1 MSYNYT
7 FQLPSGDD
15 FTYRVDYTSREVK
28 GVRVLVVA
36 SCISMI
42 ASCGLLATIALSAFN
57 TRKSTDKALFVRT
70 HVAAYFISLLLCDN
84 LQAIGSI
91 MNEKWV
97 QHLAVYVGEFCTIQG
112 AIKQAAD
119 VGIAL
124 FALIIAVHTFFI
136 LFLRW
141 QIRSYVLW
149 LTLLSAWAAIGA
161 IILSG
166 PELLNT
172 NVRGPFF
179 GISGYWCWIT
189 PPYTAQHIT
198 LDYMFMFM
206 SAGFS
211 FILYSLVFLRLRGN
225 IVISGWYIA
234 FRRAN
239 KSKNASWRGRDFADN
254 QMMNIARQM
263 MLYPVAYTIVIL
275 PIAAARFS
283 SFRTHDDVPFPV
295 TIFCDTVYLLS
306 GTVNVTLFLTTRRVL
321 PPKSIMP
328 GQFSISKPKLVDETI
343 QDDPEAYYRGTSME
357 KTMETSSGSF
367 SKSSDSISDSSSDLS
382 FHNEPARV

>member
-1 MSYNYT
+1 MSYS
-7 FQLPSGDD
+7 FQLPSGTD

-36 SCISMI
+36 SCLSLI
-42 ASCGLLATIALSAFN
+42 ASSGLLTTIALSAFN
-57 TRKSTDKALFVRT
+57 TRKSTDKTLFVRT
-70 HVAAYFISLLLCDN
+70 HVAAYFISLLMCDM
-84 LQAIGSI
+84 LQAVGSI

-97 QHLAVYVGEFCTIQG
+97 QHLAVSFGKFCTIQG

-149 LTLLSAWAAIGA
+149 LTLLSSWTAIAA
-161 IILSG
+161 IILAG

-172 NVRGPFF
+172 DVRGPFF
-179 GISGYWCWIT
+179 GISGYWCWIA

-225 IVISGWYIA
+225 IVVSGWYIA
-234 FRRAN
+234 FRKAN

-254 QMMNIARQM
+254 QMMTIARQM

-283 SFRTHDDVPFPV
+283 EFRNDDVPFQV

-306 GTVNVTLFLTTRRVL
+306 GMVNVTLFLTTRRVL

-328 GQFSISKPKLVDETI
+328 GRFVISKPQSINDSI
-343 QDDPEAYYRGTSME
+343 QEDPEAYYRGASTE
-357 KTMETSSGSF
+357 KTEGSDSF
-367 SKSSDSISDSSSDLS
+367 SKSSESISDRSSDLS
-382 FHNEPARV
+382 FNDGPVREA